1 MTDSHRYSAYPLLAR
16 SVPRCV
22 SPFYR
27 GTQSCAVR
35 ASGGE
40 AQSHLSCVR
49 VGSVPSLGGGLEG
62 KNILFSNH
70 AIIYGGA
77 PHPRGAWRRAPRRTP
92 HMAASTPLTHR
103 TRTQTRALADV
114 SLPGATGQRA
124 ALAAATSSFGRITTP
139 RRRTA
144 GDAAARASW
153 PYVTHT
159 HTHCRSTTQGVGR
172 GEGGSRLLGESL
184 CLSRGVH
191 CERRHIYSRVS
202 LSLCS
207 ALYQPQERGA
217 VTTGVTVHRTRS
229 GPHTPGRVYTR
240 VHPPDTVAR

>member
-1 MTDSHRYSAYPLLAR
+1 MTSFLAPQPWLRTLSLR
-16 SVPRCV
+16 SVPHYV
-22 SPFYR
+22 SPLSGHAILCSQGKWGR
-27 GTQSCAVR
+27 GAVP
-35 ASGGE
+35 
-40 AQSHLSCVR
+40 LVR
-49 VGSVPSLGGGLEG
+49 YWCGSVSSLGGGLEG

-191 CERRHIYSRVS
+191 CERRHICSRVS
-202 LSLCS
+202 LSL
-207 ALYQPQERGA
+207 LQRGVHRQPQERGA
-217 VTTGVTVHRTRS
+217 VT
-229 GPHTPGRVYTR
+229 PQ
-240 VHPPDTVAR
+240 ARHST

>member
-1 MTDSHRYSAYPLLAR
+1 MCKIGKKLKQNSKSCPLTDSHRYSAYPLLAR

-49 VGSVPSLGGGLEG
+49 VGSVHSLGGGLEG

-159 HTHCRSTTQGVGR
+159 HTHCRSTTPRGWAAVKGGR
-172 GEGGSRLLGESL
+172 GFSESHCASPAEYTVKGGISVVVFR
-184 CLSRGVH
+184 CP
-191 CERRHIYSRVS
+191 Y
-202 LSLCS
+202 CS
-207 ALYQPQERGA
+207 A
-217 VTTGVTVHRTRS
+217 
-229 GPHTPGRVYTR
+229 VYTGSPR
-240 VHPPDTVAR
+240 NAEL